1 MYKRLRIYYLYT
13 ALPFLLLLL
22 AAGVYHKAI
31 IKTIVSNPHPQIN
44 YLIFAITLVGGILIL
59 QNIGKLMQEA
69 KRLVEFTEA
78 KRSGIDDE
86 ALQELAL
93 NYDADIAYVLRM
105 IAASSGRS
113 ISHQEQIAIETEL
126 NKASVRINS
135 RNAIPQFLGG
145 LLGGMGLLG
154 TFIGLLATLDDI
166 AVLIS
171 SFATLDMKTADPIQ
185 VFGEMVKRMEAP
197 MHSMGIAFSASMYGL
212 MGSIILGFMMVSVRR
227 CTSDIM
233 SILGSEVAQHIEF
246 ALARDGFAYS
256 KSGLK
261 LGLGKRPPEPLAPKD
276 LAPRD
281 LAQPVAGVAGAAFS
295 PTQSQ
300 EAATQQPGETIQ
312 EREPVERPVPV
323 MPLPPI
329 EAGGE
334 LFTEEVRILRRIEER
349 MAESMRLQE
358 RSLNAEVDDFHK
370 QRADLLRALAEN
382 SEASNN
388 FRSELQ
394 RVGRQLGTMLT
405 QMEKTNADTVEQM
418 SEIKLR
424 MADDGAEMR
433 RLLAALIEYSRL
445 SLEQQRN
452 SGR

>member
-69 KRLVEFTEA
+69 RRLAEFTEA
-78 KRSGIDDE
+78 KRSGVDDE

-126 NKASVRINS
+126 NKASARINS

-145 LLGGMGLLG
+145 LLVGMGLLG

-227 CTSDIM
+227 CISDIM

-281 LAQPVAGVAGAAFS
+281 LAQPVAGAAFFPTQPQEGAA
-295 PTQSQ
+295 
-300 EAATQQPGETIQ
+300 QQPGETTQ
-312 EREPVERPVPV
+312 EREPAERSAPPL
-323 MPLPPI
+323 PLPPI

>member
-13 ALPFLLLLL
+13 AMPFLLLLL

-44 YLIFAITLVGGILIL
+44 YLIFAITLVGGVLIL

-69 KRLVEFTEA
+69 RTLAEFTEA
-78 KRSGIDDE
+78 KRNGANEE
-86 ALQELAL
+86 ALQEMAL

-113 ISHQEQIAIETEL
+113 ITHQEQIAIETEL
-126 NKASVRINS
+126 HKAEQRLNS
-135 RNAIPQFLGG
+135 RNVLPQFLGG
-145 LLGGMGLLG
+145 LLVGMGLLG

-171 SFATLDMKTADPIQ
+171 SFGTLDMKTADPIE
-185 VFGEMVKRMEAP
+185 VFGQMVQRMEAP

-212 MGSIILGFMMVSVRR
+212 LGSIILGFMMVSVRR
-227 CTSDIM
+227 CMGDI
-233 SILGSEVAQHIEF
+233 SSLLGSEVAQHIEF

-261 LGLGKRPPEPLAPKD
+261 LGLGKRSAEPLAPPG
-276 LAPRD
+276 AMPYVPP
-281 LAQPVAGVAGAAFS
+281 ASQGNVADAVPQAADAVGVAEQTVPRSLGTDVFS
-295 PTQSQ
+295 
-300 EAATQQPGETIQ
+300 
-312 EREPVERPVPV
+312 
-323 MPLPPI
+323 
-329 EAGGE
+329 
-334 LFTEEVRILRRIEER
+334 EEVRILRRIEER

-358 RSLNAEVDDFHK
+358 RSLTTEIDDFHK
-370 QRADLLRALAEN
+370 QRAEMLRALAEN

-394 RVGRQLGTMLT
+394 RVGRQLGTMLNL
-405 QMEKTNADTVEQM
+405 MEKSNVDVVDQM

-424 MADDGAEMR
+424 MADDSAETQ
-433 RLLAALIEYSRL
+433 RLLAAIIEVSRRAR
-445 SLEQQRN
+445 EE
-452 SGR
+452 